1 MLLALNICPCCSITE
16 LFEYNGQLI
25 TINSMEKDLQK
36 DCKEKHFSDGQ
47 VCPTY
52 GSLHVIK
59 NGKVNGKQRYLCK
72 DYKKSFMVVISK

>member
-1 MLLALNICPCCSITE
+1 MSLALNICSCCSITE

-47 VCPTY
+47 VCQTY
-52 GSLHVIK
+52 GSLK
-59 NGKVNGKQRYLCK
+59 NGKQRYLCK
-72 DYKKSFMVVISK
+72 DCKKSFMVVISK